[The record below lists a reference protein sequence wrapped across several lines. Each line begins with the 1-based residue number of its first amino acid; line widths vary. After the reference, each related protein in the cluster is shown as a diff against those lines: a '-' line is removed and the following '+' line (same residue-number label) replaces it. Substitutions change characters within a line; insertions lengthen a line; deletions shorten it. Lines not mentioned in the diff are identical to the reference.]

1 MGLRCCAIDLRS
13 AVGPMVLIALAFI
26 VMTDRSAVA
35 QVATASPI
43 TADPVAFDN
52 PGASDPYTHV
62 LVDPA
67 VGDSYRYEDVRTG
80 VDALVTVTAAT
91 SFPDAFGEAITVD
104 WGDIDSVFSSNAF
117 INARLPNTSTLA
129 PESKSVTVRIDF
141 QDADGDPVTLNGI
154 AISAKDLDGN
164 GASGEYVQYSGI
176 TKYCLRDLDGDDV
189 LEASDNDIAVST
201 VGSAYRFAG
210 TVSQTNSLAKDGW
223 AEVYYATASS
233 LEVTAGELLGNFA
246 RIAISFDEAGWSN
259 DQACV
264 DVARPTYELT
274 YDANGATTGTVPDPT
289 SGDGALTIAD
299 NTGSLALAP
308 RTFAG
313 WNSKEDGTG
322 QSFPVGASYTP
333 ASDLTLF
340 AQFPKVA
347 QTITLPDVT
356 THPTT
361 GAAPAIGDAPFA
373 VTVSASSG
381 LAVTLASTTPAVCT
395 VAGTTVTLVAL
406 GDCTLTADQ
415 DGDTDYLAAAQATTT
430 FTVGEPLPEPVP
442 TPGASP
448 VLTCSPPAVATG
460 VEVTC
465 TVTGGDPDVDV
476 LWSAER
482 DGRDLRRG
490 VRLDAEGRAV
500 FTFIAPDGSG
510 PLDVRLVGWGAEVR
524 LAVADAVVPTVV
536 RAGGGPQNGLDERW
550 GGVALALLLGVGAAL
565 RRRGRV
571 TT

>member
-1 MGLRCCAIDLRS
+1 MSRGGAPLRRTGQGVRGRRRAGAV
-13 AVGPMVLIALAFI
+13 AVGTVLSGLLAG
-26 VMTDRSAVA
+26 VAVA
-35 QVATASPI
+35 VPELVDFGN
-43 TADPVAFDN
+43 TADLLA
-52 PGASDPYTHV
+52 DPE
-62 LVDPA
+62 
-67 VGDSYRYEDVRTG
+67 VGDSHLYEDVRSG
-80 VDALVTVTAAT
+80 VDALLTVVAATDVTAYGTAT
-91 SFPDAFGEAITVD
+91 LDVKRPLKDNVFTDEAFVNT
-104 WGDIDSVFSSNAF
+104 
-117 INARLPNTSTLA
+117 RLPNTSGTAKAITYRVDFRDATSGA
-129 PESKSVTVRIDF
+129 PVTVSDV
-141 QDADGDPVTLNGI
+141 AI
-154 AISAKDLDGN
+154 AVKDLDGD
-164 GASGEYVQYSGI
+164 GGDSGEYVEFAGI
-176 TKYCLRDLDGDDV
+176 TSYCVDATNATTG
-189 LEASDNDIAVST
+189 DIAISENPD
-201 VGSAYRFAG
+201 GSYRFAG
-210 TVSQTNSLAKDGW
+210 TDAQTDSD
-223 AEVYYATASS
+223 
-233 LEVTAGELLGNFA
+233 VTAGWVEVFYGPVSSVVVTVGELLGNGA
-246 RIAISFDEAGWSN
+246 RIAQSFDAAGWGGT
-259 DQACV
+259 ATKCTTV
-264 DVARPTYELT
+264 DRPTYTLT

-322 QSFPVGASYTP
+322 QSFPAGASYTP

-361 GAAPAIGDAPFA
+361 GAAPAIGDVPFA

-415 DGDTDYLAAAQATTT
+415 DGDTDYEAAPQVTTT
-430 FTVGEPLPEPVP
+430 FTVGEPVPEPVP

-482 DGRDLRRG
+482 DGGDVRRG

-510 PLDVRLVGWGAEVR
+510 PLDVRLVGWGAAVR

-536 RAGGGPQNGLDERW
+536 RAGGGPQDGLDERW